1 MTGSKS
7 GLGAF
12 AEDISVS
19 FKFAAKNVLSFFL
32 GMLGVLIVT
41 AIFLVMMLLV
51 FVVTV
56 IYLSPTGIWAFI
68 EVLVTIVESFA
79 NWPSPTSLGLIVLI
93 LVPLVLPIFA
103 AIGALYG
110 MAREVI
116 ESDGTTAEGVF
127 AWYSRRFF
135 PLAGGGIVIFFVT
148 IVPLAMLYAYA
159 YQVLGGN
166 IDGTNEAL
174 LIATAAVWFVVTT
187 GLLNMMFPG
196 IIDGLTVKQAVARS
210 FKMGVKYL
218 DRIFSVWLFFLGVIL
233 ALIAPIV
240 WPAQLYW
247 IFGVLNLDLYPVL
260 AGLFLLFIVIPAMTI
275 AQSRVYLLL
284 GSEEDEIP
292 VTDENITEAEEW
304 GANN

>member
-1 MTGSKS
+1 MTSSKS
-7 GLGAF
+7 GIRAF

-19 FKFAAKNVLSFFL
+19 FKFAAKNVLSFIL
-32 GMLGVLIVT
+32 GMIGVLIVT
-41 AIFLVMMLLV
+41 VIFLALLLLV

-56 IYLSPTGIWAFI
+56 IFLLPGGIWAFI
-68 EVLVTIVESFA
+68 DIFVAIVESLA
-79 NWPSPTSLGLIVLI
+79 EWPSPTSLGLVVLI
-93 LVPLVLPIFA
+93 LVPLVLPIFV

-135 PLAGGGIVIFFVT
+135 PLAGGGTVIFVVT
-148 IVPLAMLYAYA
+148 IAPLAILYGYA

-166 IDGTNEAL
+166 ITGTNESL
-174 LIATAAVWFVVTT
+174 LIATAIIWFVVTS
-187 GLLNMMFPG
+187 GLLSMMFPG

-218 DRIFSVWLFFLGVIL
+218 DRVFSVWLFFLGLIFV
-233 ALIAPIV
+233 LIAPLI
-240 WPAQLYW
+240 WPYQLYY
-247 IFGVLNLDLYPVL
+247 IFNLGFYPAV
-260 AGLFLLFIVIPAMTI
+260 AILFILFILVPAMAI

-292 VTDENITEAEEW
+292 VTDERISEAEEW